1 MQRLGATPHRFS
13 RCSFLTATVETREN
27 WSSTSWK
34 HFKATGLAF
43 PWCRWSIKSQEHPR
57 DGFEALYYLPLLPS
71 VEHTRGMH
79 FATATIGPARH
90 LAAIL
95 LSKIFVGG
103 GASCRLF
110 PSISLLSSTHVW
122 VCKCVCDAC
131 NINMRVCV
139 CVHSTHAYTCYFYKH
154 WETIT

>member
-1 MQRLGATPHRFS
+1 MTWGDAKTGGDSSSVQPVFIPDSDGWNTWKLKFHLLEAFQSYGASLSVMQM
-13 RCSFLTATVETREN
+13 
-27 WSSTSWK
+27 K
-34 HFKATGLAF
+34 Y
-43 PWCRWSIKSQEHPR
+43 QEHPR

-95 LSKIFVGG
+95 LSKVFVGG
-103 GASCRLF
+103 GASCRLL

-139 CVHSTHAYTCYFYKH
+139 CAQYTCLYMLLL
-154 WETIT
+154 